1 MTLIKKILHTTSL
14 KANIVANFIG
24 NGWSALMSI
33 LFVPI
38 YLRYIGAEGY
48 GLIGIFASLQV
59 VLSLLD
65 SGLSTT
71 LNKEMSRLSVLPF
84 SEQKMRNIVKTLGGI
99 YWIVAVIA
107 GLIAISI
114 SPLLAQH
121 WVQPKKLGIQ
131 TVTYVF
137 FLLSASV
144 VFQFPTGFYGGGLLG
159 LQRQVMLNVLRIIFA
174 TLRSVGAL
182 FVLMFV
188 SQSILAFF
196 GWTLFITILQAFVY
210 KYTLWF
216 YLPKAPVKTMFDKQ
230 ELKSIWR
237 FATGLTVVGL
247 TSILLTQLDS
257 IILSKI
263 LSLEQ
268 FGYYTLAFTVGSIS
282 YMIVGPISQSYFPK
296 FSTLLAE
303 QKFDE
308 LKKMYHK
315 GCQLVTLLVL
325 PFALFLALFSK
336 EILLIWTHSQH
347 TVDNTW
353 QITSVVSLAVAIHCL
368 MFMPYMLC
376 LSNSNTKLAFYTNII
391 LLIFLIPGTIYSA
404 IHYGGLGGATC
415 WLIITVVYL
424 FVNPILIHR
433 FFLKG
438 EAFNWYW
445 NDTLKPIIGCI
456 VIMVISRYFLSKNHF
471 DNIRTIGI
479 LALIGIMG
487 FLTTLLSSNELKKN
501 FKLFQPKLQKV
512 V

>member
-1 MTLIKKILHTTSL
+1 LIKKILYTTSL
-14 KANIVANFIG
+14 KANIIANFVG
-24 NGWSALMSI
+24 NGLSALMSI

-48 GLIGIFASLQV
+48 GLIGVFASLQV

-71 LNKEMSRLSVLPF
+71 LNKEMSRLSVLPS
-84 SEQKMRNIVKTLGGI
+84 SEHKMRNIVRTLGSV
-99 YWIVAVIA
+99 YWIVAVLA
-107 GLIAISI
+107 GLIAVSI
-114 SPLLAQH
+114 SPLLAKH
-121 WVQPKKLGIQ
+121 WVQPKHLSIQ

-137 FLLSASV
+137 FLLSATLI
-144 VFQFPTGFYGGGLLG
+144 FQFPTGFYGGGLLG
-159 LQRQVMLNVLRIIFA
+159 LQRQVMLNVLRVIFA
-174 TLRSVGAL
+174 ILRSVG
-182 FVLMFV
+182 VLLVLIFI

-196 GWTLFITILQAFVY
+196 AWTLFITILQAYAY
-210 KYTLWF
+210 KYSLWSS
-216 YLPKAPVKTMFDKQ
+216 LPKIPSEAIFDKK

-237 FATGLTVVGL
+237 FATGLTAVGL

-263 LSLEQ
+263 LLLEQ

-296 FSTLLAE
+296 FSTLLTE
-303 QKFDE
+303 HKFDE
-308 LKKMYHK
+308 LKKLYHQ

-336 EILLIWTHSQH
+336 EILFIWTHNQH

-353 QITSVVSLAVAIHCL
+353 RIASVVSLAVAIHCL

-376 LSNSNTKLAFYTNII
+376 LSNGYTKLAFYTNII
-391 LLIFLIPGTIYSA
+391 LLIFLIPGTIYAA

-415 WLIITVVYL
+415 WLIITAVYL

-433 FFLKG
+433 LFLIG
-438 EAFNWYW
+438 EAHNWYW
-445 NDTLKPIIGCI
+445 NDTFKPIIGC
-456 VIMVISRYFLSKNHF
+456 VILMAISRYFLSSYHF
-471 DNIRTIGI
+471 NIPVTIAI
-479 LALIGIMG
+479 LALIGTAG
-487 FLTTLLSSNELKKN
+487 FFTTLLSSNELRQNIKV
-501 FKLFQPKLQKV
+501 FQPKLKKAQ
-512 V
+512 